1 MTRLQPASRK
11 LQVSGAQTRQHA
23 MALVVEREGFVGV
36 QDLSDRFEV
45 SAVTV
50 RSDLES
56 LESAGRLRRVRGGAV
71 SRDHVRQ
78 EVPFE
83 TAREEAG
90 PAKAAI
96 ARRAVDEVASGDA
109 VLLDVGTTTTA
120 IAGELVKRT
129 DLRDLAFFTNSLTIA
144 FELERAADRLQ
155 VIVTGGTL
163 RPLQHSLV
171 DPLATK
177 LLDGLTAHVAFIGC
191 NGVHPDAGVTNI
203 NLPETQVKQAM
214 ARAARRR
221 VIVADGTKI
230 GEVELARVC
239 TLEEVD
245 LLITDESADTDVVK
259 DLRAAG
265 VPGEVV
271 KWKRG
276 R

>member
-1 MTRLQPASRK
+1 
-11 LQVSGAQTRQHA
+11 
-23 MALVVEREGFVGV
+23 
-36 QDLSDRFEV
+36 
-45 SAVTV
+45 
-50 RSDLES
+50 
-56 LESAGRLRRVRGGAV
+56 
-71 SRDHVRQ
+71 
-78 EVPFE
+78 
-83 TAREEAG
+83 
-90 PAKAAI
+90 
-96 ARRAVDEVASGDA
+96 VDEVASGDA

-120 IAGELVKRT
+120 IAGELVKRV
-129 DLRDLAFFTNSLTIA
+129 DLRDVAVFTNSLTIA

-214 ARAARRR
+214 ARSARRR

-239 TLEEVD
+239 TLEDVD
-245 LLITDESADTDVVK
+245 LLITDESADAHVVK

-265 VPGEVV
+265 VPVEVV